1 MNTPNGHEHRTS
13 TPAFL
18 VSQLLVGDP
27 QMQEIIKNTPPTEI
41 ILALIHLIRPSME
54 LFALHWH
61 LCHGHLIL
69 IAWHKQGLQIAHRF
83 LWGTD
88 SLKVTSSFLL
98 M

>member
-61 LCHGHLIL
+61 LCQGIFNSNSLAQAGITNCSPISMGH
-69 IAWHKQGLQIAHRF
+69 
-83 LWGTD
+83 
-88 SLKVTSSFLL
+88 
-98 M
+98 

>member
-1 MNTPNGHEHRTS
+1 
-13 TPAFL
+13 
-18 VSQLLVGDP
+18 
-27 QMQEIIKNTPPTEI
+27 
-41 ILALIHLIRPSME
+41 ME

-83 LWGTD
+83 LWGND
-88 SLKVTSSFLL
+88 SLKETSSFLL